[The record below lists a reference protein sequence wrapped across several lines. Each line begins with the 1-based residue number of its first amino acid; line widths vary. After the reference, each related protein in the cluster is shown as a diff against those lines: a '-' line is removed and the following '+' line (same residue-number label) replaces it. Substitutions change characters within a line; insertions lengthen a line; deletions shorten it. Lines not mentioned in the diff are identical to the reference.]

1 MKNGS
6 HPEPTVFVI
15 FGAGGDLAWR
25 KRSTGHPVSAL
36 ANERRKWYK
45 TDVIRRSE
53 AY

>member
-15 FGAGGDLAWR
+15 FGAGGDLVWR
-25 KRSTGHPVSAL
+25 KLVPFLAL
-36 ANERRKWYK
+36 VNERRKWYK